1 MSEQDAFVKIAELEA
16 EIEQLG
22 HERDQCEAEAKG
34 LIEGEAVGGPSHAAE
49 IHRLKQRKMM
59 LGTQMQHL
67 RARASALKLGI
78 Y

>member
-1 MSEQDAFVKIAELEA
+1 MSEQDSFVQIAELEA
-16 EIEQLG
+16 EIQDLG
-22 HERDQCEAEAKG
+22 QERDQCEAQAKS
-34 LIEGEAVGGPSHAAE
+34 LIEAEAAGGPSQAAE

-67 RARASALKLGI
+67 RARASALKLGL

>member
-1 MSEQDAFVKIAELEA
+1 MNEPDSFVQVAELEA
-16 EIEQLG
+16 EVERLEQ
-22 HERDQCEAEAKG
+22 EREQCEAQTRRLLEA
-34 LIEGEAVGGPSHAAE
+34 EANGGPSQAGQ

-67 RARASALKLGI
+67 RAKASALKLGV

>member
-1 MSEQDAFVKIAELEA
+1 MNEQDAFVQIAELEA
-16 EIEQLG
+16 EIERLDR
-22 HERDQCEAEAKG
+22 EREQCAAQVRSLIEAEA
-34 LIEGEAVGGPSHAAE
+34 AGGPSQAGE
-49 IHRLKQRKMM
+49 IHRLKQMKMM

>member
-1 MSEQDAFVKIAELEA
+1 MNEQDAFVQIAELET
-16 EIEQLG
+16 EIEQLAQ
-22 HERDQCEAEAKG
+22 EQAECAAEAKR
-34 LIEGEAVGGPSHAAE
+34 LVESEATGGPPQAAE